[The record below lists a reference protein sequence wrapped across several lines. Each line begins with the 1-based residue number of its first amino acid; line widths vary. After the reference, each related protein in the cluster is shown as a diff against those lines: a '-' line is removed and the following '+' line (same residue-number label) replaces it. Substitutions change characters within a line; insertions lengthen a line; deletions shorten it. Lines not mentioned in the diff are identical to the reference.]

1 MRPTL
6 ALSFSAIALLS
17 AGCLPTVRTSAV
29 IQSPK
34 ASESLGFS
42 RFQPI
47 SEVVME
53 GRGVIFKEDTL
64 WSISKTLY
72 GDPFLWPV
80 LCWKNQLRDCDKI
93 FPGQI
98 ISYPP
103 NLSPALAE
111 TARQFSHRYRGKKG
125 RNSR

>member
-17 AGCLPTVRTSAV
+17 AGCRPVVKPSL
-29 IQSPK
+29 SPQV
-34 ASESLGFS
+34 SGIPGSS
-42 RFQPI
+42 QYRPI
-47 SEVVME
+47 SEETME
-53 GRGVIFKEDTL
+53 GRCVVFRGDTL
-64 WSISKTLY
+64 WDTSEAVY
-72 GDPFLWPV
+72 GSHYLWPV
-80 LCWKNQLRDCDKI
+80 LCWKNQLKDCDKI

-98 ISYPP
+98 LSFPP

-111 TARQFSHRYRGKKG
+111 TARQFAHRYRGTKG